1 MSHCCSSSRPDAGQP
16 SKRHCPA
23 CSTECVEVSSR
34 TIAHHIR
41 FSWRWAPSAEGYYFC
56 DNPDCDTAY
65 FGDDGS
71 VISKTALRVPSAVK
85 DKKGEALLC
94 HCFGVSRAD
103 FEREP
108 SVRDFVVE
116 QTKAGSCSCE
126 TSNPSGRCCLKD
138 FPKSKG

>member
-1 MSHCCSSSRPDAGQP
+1 MSHCCSSSGCDTSYP
-16 SKRHCPA
+16 SKRICPA
-23 CSTECVEVSSR
+23 CGNECLEVSSR

-41 FSWRWAPSAEGYYFC
+41 FSWRWTPSSRYHYFC

-71 VISKTALRVPSAVK
+71 LVAKTMLRVRSAVK
-85 DKKGEALLC
+85 ENGGDAVLC

-108 SVRDFVVE
+108 SIREFVVE
-116 QTKAGSCSCE
+116 QTKAGNCSCE
-126 TSNPSGRCCLKD
+126 TRNPSGRCCLKD
-138 FPKSKG
+138 FPKQKG